1 VERRKYIGRVKE
13 DYVKSFSS
21 RVVRVD
27 ENGMAGYVSLTEI
40 REVHRP
46 FIVGNLCLYDNG
58 YSELCY
64 IPDGENWALFAIYD
78 SNGEIVEWYI
88 DITRKNAADDE
99 GNPYCDDLYL
109 DVALLPDGSVLVLDE
124 DELKSALD
132 RGDISR
138 QDYDMAYAVLNDIK
152 SRKILDTAYME
163 SLCTRLLS
171 LF

>member
-1 VERRKYIGRVKE
+1 VRE

-27 ENGMAGYVSLTEI
+27 EKDTAGYASLTEI

-46 FIVGNLCLYDNG
+46 FMAGDVCLYNNG

-64 IPDGENWALFAIYD
+64 IPDRENWTLFAIYD
-78 SNGEIVEWYI
+78 SSGEIVEWYI
-88 DITRKNAADDE
+88 DITRKNAVDDE

-109 DVALLPDGSVLVLDE
+109 DVALLPDGTALVLDE
-124 DELKSALD
+124 DELKNALD
-132 RGDISR
+132 RGDITR
-138 QDYDMAYAVLNDIK
+138 QEYDMAYNVLDEIK
-152 SRKILDTAYME
+152 SRKILDTGYME
-163 SLCTRLLS
+163 SLCSRLLA